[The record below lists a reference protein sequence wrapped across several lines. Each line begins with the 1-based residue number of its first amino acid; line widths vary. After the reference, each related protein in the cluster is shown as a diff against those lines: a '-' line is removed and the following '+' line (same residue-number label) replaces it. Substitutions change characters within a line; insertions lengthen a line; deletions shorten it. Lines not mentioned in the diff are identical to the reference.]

1 MTPPVQTK
9 EDVIERLG
17 EARQALADLG
27 VTEIGLFGSFVSRR
41 QTETSDVDM
50 LIYFASGKNTFD
62 NFMDLSFL
70 LEELMGRHVELV
82 TPQALSPHI
91 GPHILR
97 EVERVR
103 IAA

>member
-1 MTPPVQTK
+1 MTVQTK
-9 EDVIERLG
+9 EDVIARLC
-17 EARQALADLG
+17 EARAELATLG

-50 LIYFASGKNTFD
+50 LVYFAPGKNTFD
-62 NFMDLSFL
+62 NLMDLSFL

-82 TPQALSPHI
+82 TAQALSPHI

>member
-1 MTPPVQTK
+1 M
-9 EDVIERLG
+9 DV
-17 EARQALADLG
+17 
-27 VTEIGLFGSFVSRR
+27 
-41 QTETSDVDM
+41 
-50 LIYFASGKNTFD
+50 
-62 NFMDLSFL
+62 SFL

>member
-1 MTPPVQTK
+1 MRGP
-9 EDVIERLG
+9 E
-17 EARQALADLG
+17 LAALG
-27 VTEIGLFGSFVSRR
+27 VAEIGIFGSFVSRR
-41 QTETSDVDM
+41 QTADSDVDM
-50 LIYFASGKNTFD
+50 LVFFAPGKNTFD
-62 NFMDLSFL
+62 NFMDASFL